1 MRLTSS
7 SLLGRQLRYL
17 ITGER
22 SKRLPKRKPRRG
34 PVRDWRYKD
43 WIRSLP
49 CCTCG
54 RPPRSEAA
62 HTGTDGGK
70 SMKAS
75 DRSCVPLCFWCHSEY
90 DNGMRGNHLFEQG
103 HHVCFV
109 EKVKELNQEYD
120 ENVRRAA

>member
-1 MRLTSS
+1 
-7 SLLGRQLRYL
+7 
-17 ITGER
+17 
-22 SKRLPKRKPRRG
+22 
-34 PVRDWRYKD
+34 
-43 WIRSLP
+43 
-49 CCTCG
+49 
-54 RPPRSEAA
+54 
-62 HTGTDGGK
+62 
-70 SMKAS
+70 MKAS